1 MRPLASVVGVS
12 SEEVDEELE
21 FDKRSAGKLGKEGG
35 VMVLGGL
42 LLLLLVGF
50 GVCVGKYVVGF
61 DGGKEGIVMFS
72 VDGGVMLRML

>member
-1 MRPLASVVGVS
+1 MTPEAFLQQVAWPKVQPSFVVG
-12 SEEVDEELE
+12 
-21 FDKRSAGKLGKEGG
+21 KGGG

-42 LLLLLVGF
+42 LLLLVVGF

>member
-1 MRPLASVVGVS
+1 ML
-12 SEEVDEELE
+12 
-21 FDKRSAGKLGKEGG
+21 FF
-35 VMVLGGL
+35 VLGGL

>member
-21 FDKRSAGKLGKEGG
+21 FDKRSAEKLGKEAG
-35 VMVLGGL
+35 VMVFGGL
-42 LLLLLVGF
+42 LLVVGF

-61 DGGKEGIVMFS
+61 DDGKEGVVMFS
-72 VDGGVMLRML
+72 VDGGVMLRMA

>member
-1 MRPLASVVGVS
+1 M
-12 SEEVDEELE
+12 
-21 FDKRSAGKLGKEGG
+21 GKNFSDLTLFLSKKEQIIKKNG
-35 VMVLGGL
+35 
-42 LLLLLVGF
+42 LLLLVGF